1 MIKYLKI
8 LTIIFLSI
16 PVYGQTL
23 KSEITMENLG
33 IEISNTD
40 VSSITEL
47 LNNPSGYLGNNV
59 TINGTIVDVC
69 PMMGCWIEVK
79 DFTSEEVI
87 RVKVKDGDIIFPKES
102 KNKEVLVEGVF
113 SKLDFTEEQAIQWKI
128 HLAEE
133 KGIQLS
139 SEDITLDASDLV
151 EYRVQGLGAQIT
163 TIN

>member
-1 MIKYLKI
+1 MIISLKI

-16 PVYGQTL
+16 PLYGQTL

-113 SKLDFTEEQAIQWKI
+113 SKLDFTEDQAIQWKI

-163 TIN
+163 TIK

>member
-1 MIKYLKI
+1 MIKSLKI
-8 LTIIFLSI
+8 LTIIFLSF
-16 PVYGQTL
+16 PLYGQTL
-23 KSEITMENLG
+23 KPEITMENLG
-33 IEISNTD
+33 IGISNTD
-40 VSSITEL
+40 IIPITEL

-163 TIN
+163 TLN

>member
-1 MIKYLKI
+1 MRTSLKI
-8 LTIIFLSI
+8 FTIIFLSI
-16 PVYGQTL
+16 PLYGQTL
-23 KSEITMENLG
+23 KPEIAMENLG
-33 IEISNTD
+33 IEISNND
-40 VSSITEL
+40 ISPITEL

>member
-163 TIN
+163 TIK

>member
-8 LTIIFLSI
+8 LTVIFLSI
-16 PVYGQTL
+16 PLYAQTL
-23 KSEITMENLG
+23 KSEITMQNLG

-163 TIN
+163 TIK

>member
-1 MIKYLKI
+1 MIKSLKI

-16 PVYGQTL
+16 PLYGQTL
-23 KSEITMENLG
+23 KSEITVENLG

>member
-1 MIKYLKI
+1 MSISLKI
-8 LTIIFLSI
+8 FTIIFLSI
-16 PVYGQTL
+16 PLYGQTL
-23 KSEITMENLG
+23 KPEITMENLG
-33 IEISNTD
+33 IEISNT
-40 VSSITEL
+40 VISPITEL

-133 KGIQLS
+133 KGAQLS
-139 SEDITLDASDLV
+139 SEDIMLDASDLV

-163 TIN
+163 TMN

>member
-1 MIKYLKI
+1 MSTSLKI
-8 LTIIFLSI
+8 FTIIFLSI
-16 PVYGQTL
+16 PLYGQTL
-23 KSEITMENLG
+23 KPEITMENLG
-33 IEISNTD
+33 IEISNTNI
-40 VSSITEL
+40 SSITEL

-113 SKLDFTEEQAIQWKI
+113 SKLDFTEEQAIEWKI

-139 SEDITLDASDLV
+139 LEDITLDASDLV

>member
-1 MIKYLKI
+1 MSISLKI
-8 LTIIFLSI
+8 LTIIFFSI
-16 PVYGQTL
+16 PLYSQTIE
-23 KSEITMENLG
+23 SEGNIENLG
-33 IEISNTD
+33 VEISNTNI
-40 VSSITEL
+40 SPITEL
-47 LNNPSGYLGNNV
+47 LNNPSIYLGNNV
-59 TINGTIVDVC
+59 AINGKIVDVC

-79 DFTSEEVI
+79 DSYSEEVI

-113 SKLDFTEEQAIQWKI
+113 SKLDFTEEQAILWKI

-151 EYRVQGLGAQIT
+151 EYRIQGLGAKI
-163 TIN
+163 IDLN

>member
-1 MIKYLKI
+1 MSISLKI
-8 LTIIFLSI
+8 LTIIFFSI
-16 PVYGQTL
+16 PLYSQNIA
-23 KSEITMENLG
+23 SEVNIENLG
-33 IEISNTD
+33 VEISNTNI
-40 VSSITEL
+40 SPITEL
-47 LNNPSGYLGNNV
+47 LNNPSIYLGNNV
-59 TINGTIVDVC
+59 AINGKIVDVC

-79 DFTSEEVI
+79 DSYSEEVI

-113 SKLDFTEEQAIQWKI
+113 SKLDFTEEQAILWKI

-151 EYRVQGLGAQIT
+151 EYRIQGLGAKI
-163 TIN
+163 IDLN

>member
-1 MIKYLKI
+1 MSISLKI
-8 LTIIFLSI
+8 LTIIFFSI
-16 PVYGQTL
+16 PLYSQTIA
-23 KSEITMENLG
+23 SEVNIENLG
-33 IEISNTD
+33 VKISNTNI
-40 VSSITEL
+40 SPITEL
-47 LNNPSGYLGNNV
+47 LNNPSIYLGNNV
-59 TINGTIVDVC
+59 AINGKIVDVC

-79 DFTSEEVI
+79 DSYSEEVI

-151 EYRVQGLGAQIT
+151 EYRIQGLGAKI
-163 TIN
+163 IDLN

>member
-1 MIKYLKI
+1 MSISLKI
-8 LTIIFLSI
+8 LTIIFFSI
-16 PVYGQTL
+16 PLYSQTIE
-23 KSEITMENLG
+23 SEGNIENLG
-33 IEISNTD
+33 VEISNTNI
-40 VSSITEL
+40 SPITEL
-47 LNNPSGYLGNNV
+47 LNNPSIYLGNNV
-59 TINGTIVDVC
+59 AINGKIVDVC

-79 DFTSEEVI
+79 DSYSEEVI

-151 EYRVQGLGAQIT
+151 EYRIQGLGAKI
-163 TIN
+163 IDLN

>member
-1 MIKYLKI
+1 MRTSLKI
-8 LTIIFLSI
+8 FTIIFLSI
-16 PVYGQTL
+16 PLYGQTL
-23 KSEITMENLG
+23 KPEIAMENLG
-33 IEISNTD
+33 IEISNND
-40 VSSITEL
+40 ISPITEL
-47 LNNPSGYLGNNV
+47 LNNPCGYLGNNV

-69 PMMGCWIEVK
+69 PMMGCCIEVK

-113 SKLDFTEEQAIQWKI
+113 SKLDFTEDQAIQWKI

-151 EYRVQGLGAQIT
+151 EYRIQGLGAKI
-163 TIN
+163 IDLN

>member
-1 MIKYLKI
+1 
-8 LTIIFLSI
+8 
-16 PVYGQTL
+16 
-23 KSEITMENLG
+23 MENLG

-79 DFTSEEVI
+79 DFYSEEVI

>member
-8 LTIIFLSI
+8 LTVIFLSI
-16 PVYGQTL
+16 PLYAQTL
-23 KSEITMENLG
+23 KSEITMQNLG

-69 PMMGCWIEVK
+69 QMMGCWIEVK

-163 TIN
+163 TIK

>member
-1 MIKYLKI
+1 MSISLKI
-8 LTIIFLSI
+8 LTIIFFSI
-16 PVYGQTL
+16 PLYSQTIAP
-23 KSEITMENLG
+23 EVNIENLG
-33 IEISNTD
+33 VEISNTNI
-40 VSSITEL
+40 SPITEL
-47 LNNPSGYLGNNV
+47 LNNPSIYLGNNV
-59 TINGTIVDVC
+59 AINGKIVDVC

-79 DFTSEEVI
+79 DSYSEEVI

-113 SKLDFTEEQAIQWKI
+113 SKLDFTEEQAILWKI

-151 EYRVQGLGAQIT
+151 EYRIQGLGAKI
-163 TIN
+163 IDLN

>member
-1 MIKYLKI
+1 MSLSLKI

-16 PVYGQTL
+16 SLYGQAL
-23 KSEITMENLG
+23 KTEVNTENLG
-33 IEISNTD
+33 IEISNTNI
-40 VSSITEL
+40 SPITEL
-47 LNNPSGYLGNNV
+47 LKNPSDYLGNNV
-59 TINGTIVDVC
+59 TISGTIVDVC

-113 SKLDFTEEQAIQWKI
+113 SKLDFTKEQAIQWKI

-133 KGIQLS
+133 KGVQLS
-139 SEDITLDASDLV
+139 SEDITLDVSDLV

>member
-1 MIKYLKI
+1 MSLSLKI

-16 PVYGQTL
+16 SLYGQAL
-23 KSEITMENLG
+23 KNEVTTENLG
-33 IEISNTD
+33 IEISNTNI
-40 VSSITEL
+40 SPITEL
-47 LNNPSGYLGNNV
+47 LKNPSDYLGNNV
-59 TINGTIVDVC
+59 TISGTIVDVC

-113 SKLDFTEEQAIQWKI
+113 SKLDFTKEQAIQWKI

-133 KGIQLS
+133 KGVQLF
-139 SEDITLDASDLV
+139 SEDVTLDVSDLV
-151 EYRVQGLGAQIT
+151 EYRIRGLGAQIT

>member
-1 MIKYLKI
+1 MSLSLKI

-16 PVYGQTL
+16 SLYGQTL
-23 KSEITMENLG
+23 KTEVNTENLG
-33 IEISNTD
+33 IEISNTNI
-40 VSSITEL
+40 SPITEL
-47 LNNPSGYLGNNV
+47 LKNPSDYLGNNV
-59 TINGTIVDVC
+59 TISGTIVDVC

-113 SKLDFTEEQAIQWKI
+113 SKLDFTEEQAIKWKI

-133 KGIQLS
+133 KGVQLS
-139 SEDITLDASDLV
+139 SEDITLDVSDLV

>member
-1 MIKYLKI
+1 MRVSLKI

-16 PVYGQTL
+16 PLYSQTQ

-33 IEISNTD
+33 VEISNINI
-40 VSSITEL
+40 SSIKEL
-47 LNNPSGYLGNNV
+47 LSNPSDYLGDNV
-59 TINGTIVDVC
+59 TINGKIIDVC

-79 DFTSEEVI
+79 DFYSEEVI

-113 SKLDFTEEQAIQWKI
+113 SKLDFTEDQAIQWKI

-139 SEDITLDASDLV
+139 SKDITLDASDLV

>member
-16 PVYGQTL
+16 PLYGQTL

-59 TINGTIVDVC
+59 IINGTIVDVC

-113 SKLDFTEEQAIQWKI
+113 SKLDFTEDQAIQWKI

>member
-1 MIKYLKI
+1 MRTSLKI
-8 LTIIFLSI
+8 FTIIFLSI
-16 PVYGQTL
+16 PLYGQTL
-23 KSEITMENLG
+23 KPEIAMENLG
-33 IEISNTD
+33 IEISNND
-40 VSSITEL
+40 ISPITEL

-133 KGIQLS
+133 KGIKLS

>member
-1 MIKYLKI
+1 MIKSLKI

-16 PVYGQTL
+16 PLYGQTL

-113 SKLDFTEEQAIQWKI
+113 SKLDFTEEQAIHWKI

-163 TIN
+163 TIK

>member
-1 MIKYLKI
+1 MSTSLKI
-8 LTIIFLSI
+8 FTIIFLSI
-16 PVYGQTL
+16 PLYGQTL

-113 SKLDFTEEQAIQWKI
+113 SKLDFTEDQAIQWKI

-139 SEDITLDASDLV
+139 SEDITLDASDLI

-163 TIN
+163 TIK

>member
-1 MIKYLKI
+1 MSISLKI
-8 LTIIFLSI
+8 LTIIFFSI
-16 PVYGQTL
+16 PLYSQTIA
-23 KSEITMENLG
+23 SEGNIENLG
-33 IEISNTD
+33 VEISNTNI
-40 VSSITEL
+40 SPITEL
-47 LNNPSGYLGNNV
+47 LNNPSIYLGNNV
-59 TINGTIVDVC
+59 AINGKIVDVC

-79 DFTSEEVI
+79 DSYSEEVI

-113 SKLDFTEEQAIQWKI
+113 SKLDFTEEQAILWKI

-151 EYRVQGLGAQIT
+151 EYRIQGLGAKI
-163 TIN
+163 IDLN

>member
-16 PVYGQTL
+16 PLYGQTL

-33 IEISNTD
+33 IGISNTD

>member
-16 PVYGQTL
+16 PLYGQTL

-113 SKLDFTEEQAIQWKI
+113 SKLDFTEDQAIQWKI

-163 TIN
+163 TIK

>member
-1 MIKYLKI
+1 MIKYLRI

-16 PVYGQTL
+16 PLYGQTL